1 MEANDH
7 AMVYQLDLKKDE
19 LRLLSR
25 AWGVQVRPIHPAW
38 PMDENWGPDTDL
50 AALEVEG
57 GFREQLV
64 DEDDD
69 WESDG
74 EDMEDDELLD
84 ALEDFG
90 LLDEYR
96 FATQTED
103 DEQEGVWNTVIA
115 EDEEDILE
123 GGVED
128 MYLLS
133 SSPLRPSM
141 W

>member
-1 MEANDH
+1 
-7 AMVYQLDLKKDE
+7 
-19 LRLLSR
+19 
-25 AWGVQVRPIHPAW
+25 
-38 PMDENWGPDTDL
+38 MDENWGPDTDL